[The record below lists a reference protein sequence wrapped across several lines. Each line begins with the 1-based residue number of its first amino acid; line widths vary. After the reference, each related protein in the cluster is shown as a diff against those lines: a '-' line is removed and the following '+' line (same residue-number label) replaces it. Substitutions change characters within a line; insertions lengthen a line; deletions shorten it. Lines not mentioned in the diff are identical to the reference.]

1 VILNETMMKKLV
13 HIILLFV
20 IAVNLAAQ
28 DDPVK
33 IFIRGTGLNRN
44 ATRILE
50 IGDQTIYKTGGRGLR
65 LTIIDKSNISVLFDQ
80 TYDCYGVTSDSESLA
95 DKLNTIAKNQIGVLT
110 SYDAWEGRVTDNLD
124 NAFLRLGLTIAM
136 GTQNGSSRRPYAA
149 IFEGASEEEMTSKAI
164 EVSYNRTSNM
174 PFAEIRGFLI
184 GGSFVASGSQSNA
197 LFYPQG
203 DGVGVITDYRGFV
216 GVGTTKPTTKLH
228 VAGTIT
234 AKEIKVTAQTADFVF
249 EEDYPLRDLNQIE
262 EFIKEHKHLPDIPSA
277 AEMEAV
283 GLNLAEMN
291 KLLLQKIEELTLY
304 SIEQANDL
312 SQKEED
318 ISSLRKEAKIRD
330 LKMKDN
336 NEKMSEL
343 LKRIEQIES
352 QLHQ

>member
-1 VILNETMMKKLV
+1 
-13 HIILLFV
+13 
-20 IAVNLAAQ
+20 
-28 DDPVK
+28 
-33 IFIRGTGLNRN
+33 
-44 ATRILE
+44 
-50 IGDQTIYKTGGRGLR
+50 
-65 LTIIDKSNISVLFDQ
+65 
-80 TYDCYGVTSDSESLA
+80 
-95 DKLNTIAKNQIGVLT
+95 
-110 SYDAWEGRVTDNLD
+110 
-124 NAFLRLGLTIAM
+124 M

>member
-20 IAVNLAAQ
+20 IAINLAAQ

-80 TYDCYGVTSDSESLA
+80 TFDCYGVTSDSESLA
-95 DKLNTIAKNQIGVLT
+95 EKLNTIAKNQIGVLT

-164 EVSYNRTSNM
+164 EVSYNRTANM
-174 PFAEIRGFLI
+174 PYAEIRGFLI

-203 DGVGVITDYRGFV
+203 DGVGVMTDYRGFV
-216 GVGTTKPTTKLH
+216 GVGTTQPTAKLH
-228 VAGTIT
+228 VAGTIR
-234 AKEIKVTAQTADFVF
+234 AEEIKVEAQTADFVF
-249 EEDYPLRDLNQIE
+249 EEDYPLRDLKQIE
-262 EFIKEHKHLPDIPSA
+262 EFIREHKHLPDIPSA
-277 AEMEAV
+277 AEMEAAGV
-283 GLNLAEMN
+283 NLAEMN

-318 ISSLRKEAKIRD
+318 ISSLRKEAKTRD
-330 LKMKDN
+330 LKMKEN

-343 LKRIEQIES
+343 FKRIEKIES
-352 QLHQ
+352 QLDQ